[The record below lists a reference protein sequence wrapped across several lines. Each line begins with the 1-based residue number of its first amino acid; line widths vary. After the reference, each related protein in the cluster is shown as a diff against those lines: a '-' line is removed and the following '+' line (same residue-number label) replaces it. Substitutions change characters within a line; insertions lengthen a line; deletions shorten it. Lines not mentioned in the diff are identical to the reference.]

1 MNIKNILSI
10 ILLSILLGI
19 NFGSEPILPP
29 FYKYSLSG
37 YLQCDTLTNKSNY
50 PILFYARKIEDS
62 SFLLIDGI
70 SELGNQHPVDV
81 TKQDGSF
88 NLIINSYF
96 LFDSVKVGLINK
108 NNVVVF
114 STAHKIDEN
123 NLQPVL
129 EEYVPSS
136 NSGCNSC
143 SSNPTETRIKNYFY
157 KVENIIFI
165 MCQ

>member
-1 MNIKNILSI
+1 MKIKNILNI
-10 ILLSILLGI
+10 ILLFILLGI
-19 NFGSEPILPP
+19 TFGAEPIPPP

-37 YLQCDTLTNKSNY
+37 YLQCDTLTSKSNY
-50 PILFYARKIEDS
+50 SILFYARKMDDS
-62 SFLLIDGI
+62 SFVLIDGI
-70 SELGNQHPVDV
+70 SELGNQHPIDV

-96 LFDSVKVGLINK
+96 LFDSVRVGLIDN

-114 STAHKIDEN
+114 STALKIDEN
-123 NLQPVL
+123 SLQQVL
-129 EEYVPSS
+129 EDYVASN

-157 KVENIIFI
+157 KADNINFNI
-165 MCQ
+165 CQ